1 MKIKISYRYLVLIS
15 LITLFVLFFI
25 SLKLSDKERLL
36 KNQLNV
42 IDKLEF
48 KSRNINSKNE
58 NIIIKIKDFIEGF
71 STINYIRS
79 NKNIDGD
86 LEVQVDFT
94 GNTNLI
100 QQSLQQIELKDIK
113 LNLNSINISKIDE
126 NNIECKFDAKI
137 K

>member
-71 STINYIRS
+71 STINYIKS
-79 NKNIDGD
+79 KKNIDGD